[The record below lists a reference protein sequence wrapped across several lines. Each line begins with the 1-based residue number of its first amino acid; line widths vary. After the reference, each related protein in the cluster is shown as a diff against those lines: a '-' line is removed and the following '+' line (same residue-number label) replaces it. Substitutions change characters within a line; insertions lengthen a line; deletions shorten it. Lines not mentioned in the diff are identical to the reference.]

1 MSDPPDPKDPDLAD
15 DAPVG
20 EPMESPALRALLKRS
35 LGADAPGTRAPD
47 LLPGIQK
54 RIRRRSK
61 GKFFADGWSTTQ
73 TRMSYLLIAV
83 CTLLLVGL
91 VLLALGPMDVR

>member
-1 MSDPPDPKDPDLAD
+1 MTDPPEPKDQGAPEGAAD
-15 DAPVG
+15 
-20 EPMESPALRALLKRS
+20 EPAESPALSALLKRS
-35 LGADAPGTRAPD
+35 LSGDALGDRAPD
-47 LLPGIQK
+47 LLPGVQK

-83 CTLLLVGL
+83 CTLLLVAL

>member
-1 MSDPPDPKDPDLAD
+1 MSDPPEPKDHGDADL
-15 DAPVG
+15 PSG
-20 EPMESPALRALLKRS
+20 EPAESPVLSALLKRS
-35 LGADAPGTRAPD
+35 LSADAPGTNAPD
-47 LLPGIQK
+47 LLAGVQK

-61 GKFFADGWSTTQ
+61 GKFFADGWGTSQ
-73 TRMSYLLIAV
+73 TRMTYLLVGV